1 MDIAALQLKMRDA
14 FRAEA
19 ADLLAELDSSM
30 LELES
35 RRTRLRWF

>member
-1 MDIAALQLKMRDA
+1 MDIAALQIKMRDA
-14 FRAEA
+14 FRVEA

-35 RRTRLRWF
+35 RPRTRTC